1 MYRPLRMRAPRKGE
15 HLLLWE
21 RNLPY
26 RSKPHFIVAQA
37 FKSCRIPS
45 LSMNKLCVETGH
57 RASGHHK
64 LRSIRRA
71 AQSVPREGGLVYIA
85 RQTQVLSQSR
95 SYPYR
100 FFAAA
105 SQ

>member
-1 MYRPLRMRAPRKGE
+1 MYPPLRMCEPLSTK

-45 LSMNKLCVETGH
+45 LYMNKLCVETGH
-57 RASGHHK
+57 QAAGHRK
-64 LRSIRRA
+64 LRSMGTA